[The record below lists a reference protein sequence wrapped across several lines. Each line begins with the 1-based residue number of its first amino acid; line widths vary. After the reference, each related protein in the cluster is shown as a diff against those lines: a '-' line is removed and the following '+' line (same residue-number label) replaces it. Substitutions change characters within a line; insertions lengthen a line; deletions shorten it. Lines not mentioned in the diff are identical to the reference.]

1 MLNKSLDRRRL
12 QATGF
17 LGFLDPQ
24 KHSAATQPVQE
35 AVAASPI
42 ESSQRMLTH
51 RTVTEFGRPPL
62 LVRAPRSEKR
72 GEECLARRAAKLFQ
86 LCAESGPAGHE
97 VRRRD
102 LVGLEE
108 RQAGEAAIEAARSGR
123 REMGKLGAYQVAAGG
138 ATVRHR
144 GQGGLDRV
152 GELALDIHDD
162 GAELEELVECR
173 RRAS

>member
-1 MLNKSLDRRRL
+1 
-12 QATGF
+12 
-17 LGFLDPQ
+17 
-24 KHSAATQPVQE
+24 
-35 AVAASPI
+35 
-42 ESSQRMLTH
+42 MLTH
-51 RTVTEFGRPPL
+51 RHRIRTPPPARSCVTEREE
-62 LVRAPRSEKR
+62 RR
-72 GEECLARRAAKLFQ
+72 GILARRAAKLFQ